1 MRKKG
6 RTKKVVGV
14 SIDRDLWVFLES
26 LPFSSKSDYVN
37 DAIRE
42 KQMREKTPEM
52 KVKEI
57 QQQKRDYAIKITQL
71 TAEEEKIKEKLR

>member
-14 SIDRDLWVFLES
+14 SIDRDLWVFLEA

-42 KQMREKTPEM
+42 KQLREKTPEM

-57 QQQKRDYAIKITQL
+57 QQQKRDLAIKITQL
-71 TAEEEKIKEKLR
+71 TAEEEKIKEKLK